1 MTYMHKGMDIIY
13 SKGFT
18 GTEWSEK
25 GYKILKVKKQ
35 LILQDG
41 HFAEILVNSN
51 TYTVLKYKKLKTFSS
66 FQKSLEG
73 FGVNDR
79 WIKDPEIGMD
89 IEILNLQHLNI
100 DTWV

>member
-18 GTEWSEK
+18 GIEWSEK

-41 HFAEILVNSN
+41 HFAEI
-51 TYTVLKYKKLKTFSS
+51 
-66 FQKSLEG
+66 
-73 FGVNDR
+73 
-79 WIKDPEIGMD
+79 
-89 IEILNLQHLNI
+89 
-100 DTWV
+100 